1 MKLHAVGWVLAM
13 GESHDLALFGARRH
27 REIGSTRTLKLDN
40 EGMVAAD
47 AKWRGESIEQSST
60 VVRDG

>member
-1 MKLHAVGWVLAM
+1 MKLNAVGWLLAM
-13 GESHDLALFGARRH
+13 GEGHDLALFGARRH
-27 REIGSTRTLKLDN
+27 REIGSARTVQLDN

-47 AKWRGESIEQSST
+47 AKWRGKSIEQSST